1 MDIGHAVVDCSGC
14 SHATAGHLWSRANL
28 STAASRRLRTRCQ
41 DPLEFPATEQLASS
55 FYVRVRGDRTTV
67 ILPDDVAYEIRKAQR
82 QAEAVEIYL
91 DQQHSHPVNGRMLE
105 HKIQALR
112 HYIQYL
118 EACQHDQEKTDQD

>member
-1 MDIGHAVVDCSGC
+1 M
-14 SHATAGHLWSRANL
+14 
-28 STAASRRLRTRCQ
+28 
-41 DPLEFPATEQLASS
+41 
-55 FYVRVRGDRTTV
+55 
-67 ILPDDVAYEIRKAQR
+67 ILPDDVAYEIGRAQR

-118 EACQHDQEKTDQD
+118 EACQHDQEKTHQD